1 MDPIQ
6 ATTADGVVLRGEGVL
21 GSTATWIVLVHDAGE
36 DIDVWRPLITALA
49 DTGWN
54 FLALDL
60 RGHGGS
66 DGEWDA
72 TRGHLD
78 VDLGVNLAQRSG
90 AEHIAIAGA
99 GIGAVAALECVANAV
114 DQPSFALAD
123 SLVLLSP
130 GPLAGVDLGR
140 LRGEGLATLIMSGSI
155 GPAAGW
161 AEELLRVSIG
171 WSVSVS
177 FPTEAQ
183 GTDLLQGEYGLHV
196 ADKIGAFLREQE
208 TQVGPGRARRA

>member
-99 GIGAVAALECVANAV
+99 GIGAVAALESSPTRSTSPAS
-114 DQPSFALAD
+114 PSPIRWCC
-123 SLVLLSP
+123 SRP
-130 GPLAGVDLGR
+130 GRWPASIYGR